1 MKLHSWKVF
10 FISLSLIIFCSAE
23 IYSQGKQTA
32 IIDTPTAFTISRGTY
47 KVSLLEYDNGG
58 MEFKTF
64 LGLHDIIY
72 LGVSLDIQSAIGRD
86 DPQFN
91 VPGVIAKLKFTDGH
105 EAFPIA
111 IAAGYD
117 SFYTGYEGREERDE
131 NDQDDEDDEDGD
143 DNDDVKNDLNRVI
156 YGPYFVFTGS
166 IFLFDSEQYLS
177 VGIRT
182 PTQPD
187 YKPDN
192 TSYFASLDIPLGE
205 YFRFQFETER
215 VYWNFR
221 DAEDW
226 LFNPGLKFNYFDQII
241 FTFGVMI
248 EDDEKPNR
256 IIRIEYH
263 GEF

>member
-1 MKLHSWKVF
+1 MRRFSGKAAIISLLVF
-10 FISLSLIIFCSAE
+10 FFYTAE
-23 IYSQGKQTA
+23 TYPQGKQTSV
-32 IIDTPTAFTISRGTY
+32 IDTPTAFTIAKGTY

-72 LGVSLDIQSAIGRD
+72 LGVSLDVQSAIGRD
-86 DPQFN
+86 EPEFN

-117 SFYTGYEGREERDE
+117 SFYTGYEGKEH
-131 NDQDDEDDEDGD
+131 N
-143 DNDDVKNDLNRVI
+143 VKNDVNRVI
-156 YGPYFVFTGS
+156 YGPYLVFTGS
-166 IFLFDSEQYLS
+166 IYLLDSEQYLS
-177 VGIRT
+177 VGVRT

-192 TSYFASLDIPLGE
+192 TSYFTSLDIPMGE
-205 YFRFQFETER
+205 FFRFQFEVER

-221 DAEDW
+221 DVGDW
-226 LFNPGLKFNYFDQII
+226 LFNPGIKFNYFDQVY
-241 FTFGVMI
+241 FTFGVMF

-256 IIRIEYH
+256 IIRFEYH